1 MMNFYGKVMPLLRKC
16 MRISTIIISIQICC
30 STLLMANGTRAQEM
44 NFNVEKVSVKK
55 VFKLIERQAKVT
67 FVFDEQII
75 SELPPLTLHVK
86 NLQLTDVLSQLHDK
100 TQLQFKAI
108 GNYIGVVQNT
118 GDISQLS
125 AATLLI
131 DNAIKIQG
139 VVKDSKGEPI
149 IGASILVKGTS
160 RGTQTDVNGNFSID
174 ANVGEVLVIGYLGYI
189 KQEVTISS
197 QAQLNIVLVE
207 NPNQLTEVVVTAL
220 GVKREKKSLTYAS
233 QQIGGDELRKAANT
247 NFVDALSGK
256 AAGLDIKISN
266 SGAGGSTKAVLRG
279 NKSLLGLSEAL
290 YVIDGIPMVNN
301 KTAQP
306 GSYGGTDGGDGL
318 STINPADIESI
329 SILRGG
335 SASILYG
342 SQGANGVI
350 LITTKKGRAGKV
362 TVDFNSSSI
371 FDKVSGLPDFQYRY
385 GTTGGDYSWT
395 PTGQTVVKSDSY
407 QKNYIKDFFQTGSTF
422 TNSVSIH
429 GGTDKTTVYFSYAN
443 TSAKGI
449 VPTNTYDKNNF
460 SFNQSTKLLNDK
472 LTVSSNVMI
481 SDEKSKNR
489 PGAGYYNNPL
499 TGLYLFARDRNFDT
513 YKQNYQVFDTTRNLY
528 KMNWYSTEEK
538 QNNPFWEINKD
549 PKLETSKRLIA
560 NVKLAYEIA
569 PNLRLEVRGN
579 VDYNNIVRDFRY
591 AAAGNSV
598 SVSPNGTW
606 NYTKY
611 TDQALY
617 TDGILT
623 YNKTFGK
630 ISLNALAGVSY
641 QKNTFND
648 GMNVNNGTVALQ
660 YPNFFTFANFPYNV
674 MFNSTINRTLKQGAF
689 ANATV
694 GYKNFLYADL
704 AVRNDWAS
712 TLALTGNES
721 YLYPSFGLTA
731 IINQMVELPKVISF
745 FKVRAAL
752 SQTANE
758 VPFNVVN
765 PFNSIGGAGDP
776 TGIGGINRNTQVPF
790 TNLKPEKIVS
800 HEYGT
805 EIRFFND
812 RLGLDLTYYKDI
824 STNQFLTLAAPSG
837 SGYTTYYV
845 NAGKIENH
853 GFEFTLTAD
862 PIRSQGFSWK
872 TAINSSQNKNKIVE
886 LIASNPSYQVGG
898 DDEGFASIIKAGGS
912 FNDVYIYKF
921 ARNDAGAIILD
932 ASGVPTKA
940 ATQTKVGNVNPDYL
954 IGWNNSFTYN
964 NFFASFLINGKFG
977 GVAFSKTEAFLDS
990 YGVSERTAA
999 ARDKGSVPINA
1010 VSSTGAAVTS
1020 IDPYTYYSA
1029 IGDRNKIME
1038 PYIFSRTN
1046 VRLGQLVFGYTFKSK
1061 GENPI
1066 FKDASVSLVGRNLF
1080 FFYKKA
1086 PFDPEQA
1093 MSTNNSMQS
1102 NDVFGLPSTR
1112 SFGFNVKFT
1121 F

>member
-1 MMNFYGKVMPLLRKC
+1 MKINLPLKFCWLPLAFLIVYC
-16 MRISTIIISIQICC
+16 SNGYASPTI
-30 STLLMANGTRAQEM
+30 TRGMANMALDALIP
-44 NFNVEKVSVKK
+44 VK
-55 VFKLIERQAKVT
+55 
-67 FVFDEQII
+67 
-75 SELPPLTLHVK
+75 
-86 NLQLTDVLSQLHDK
+86 
-100 TQLQFKAI
+100 
-108 GNYIGVVQNT
+108 
-118 GDISQLS
+118 
-125 AATLLI
+125 
-131 DNAIKIQG
+131 G
-139 VVKDSKGEPI
+139 VVKSATGEV
-149 IGASILVKGTS
+149 LVGVSVGLKGTTT
-160 RGTQTDVNGNFSID
+160 GTQTDVNGAFTLN
-174 ANVGEVLVIGYLGYI
+174 ANPGDVLVFSYIGYL
-189 KQEVTISS
+189 KKEVSVVNSDPITV
-197 QAQLNIVLVE
+197 VLASD
-207 NPNQLTEVVVTAL
+207 PHALQEVVVTAL

-233 QQIGGDELRKAANT
+233 QQIGGDEITKAANT

-279 NKSLLGLSEAL
+279 NKSLVGLSEAL

-318 STINPADIESI
+318 STINPADIESV

-350 LITTKKGRAGKV
+350 LITTKKGKAGKV
-362 TVDFNSSSI
+362 SIDFNSSSI

-385 GTTGGDYSWT
+385 GTVGGDYSWT

-407 QKNYIKDFFQTGSTF
+407 QKNYIKDFFQTGSTY
-422 TNSVSIH
+422 TNSIAIH
-429 GGTDKTTVYFSYAN
+429 GGTDKSTVYFSYAN
-443 TSAKGI
+443 TSARGI
-449 VPTNTYDKNNF
+449 VPTNTYNKNNF
-460 SFNQSTKLLNDK
+460 SFNQSAKLLNDK
-472 LTVSSNVMI
+472 LTISSNVMI
-481 SDEKSKNR
+481 SAEKSKNR

-499 TGLYLFARDRNFDT
+499 TGLYLFARDRNFDS
-513 YKQNYQVFDTTRNLY
+513 YKQNYQVFDTTRNMY

-538 QNNPFWEINKD
+538 QNNPYWEINND

-560 NVKLAYEIA
+560 SLKLAYEIA
-569 PNLRLEVRGN
+569 PNLKFEVRGN
-579 VDYNNIVRDFRY
+579 VDYNDIVRDFRY
-591 AAAGNSV
+591 AADGNSV
-598 SVSPNGTW
+598 SVSTNGTW

-611 TDQALY
+611 TDQSLY

-648 GMNVNNGTVALQ
+648 GMNFNNGTVALQ
-660 YPNFFTFANFPYNV
+660 YPNFFSFSNLPYNV
-674 MFNSTINRTLKQGAF
+674 MFNSTIARTLKQGAF
-689 ANATV
+689 ANATI
-694 GYKNFLYADL
+694 GYKNFLFADV

-712 TLALTGNES
+712 TLALTGNDS
-721 YLYPSFGLTA
+721 YLYPSFGLSA
-731 IINQMVELPKVISF
+731 IINQMVQLPTVISF

-752 SQTANE
+752 SQTAND
-758 VPFNVVN
+758 VPFNTVN
-765 PFNSIGGAGDP
+765 PWNTIGGAGGPD
-776 TGIGGINRNTQVPF
+776 GIGGINRNTQVPF

-812 RLGLDLTYYKDI
+812 RLGLDVTYYKDI

-837 SGYTTYYV
+837 SGYTFYYV
-845 NAGKIENH
+845 NAGKIDNH

-872 TAINSSQNKNKIVE
+872 TAINGSQNKNKIVQ
-886 LIASNPSYQVGG
+886 LIASDPSYTVGG

-940 ATQTKVGNVNPDYL
+940 ASQTKVGNVNPDYL
-954 IGWNNSFTYN
+954 LGWNNSFTYN

-1010 VSSTGAAVTS
+1010 VSSTGTAVTS

-1112 SFGFNVKFT
+1112 SFGLNVKFT